1 MQGALY
7 DRLVAVKIYNPSSRI
22 PAERLH
28 EHVFDELML
37 VSKLDHENIVNFL
50 GYCLAIEEG
59 KGEESSTIQESR
71 CFMVEEYMPNGS
83 LDRFINGI
91 GIYIDIDVSSEIYRR
106 LHFTVHTHRHQ
117 LSLNYV
123 VFRRLVVVY

>member
-1 MQGALY
+1 LQGALY

-37 VSKLDHENIVNFL
+37 VSKLNHENIVNFL

-59 KGEESSTIQESR
+59 KGDEMKAVQSKNHVVSLLKNTCRMGAWTDLST
-71 CFMVEEYMPNGS
+71 V
-83 LDRFINGI
+83 LV
-91 GIYIDIDVSSEIYRR
+91 YIDIDVSSEIHR